1 MKPNIQLRNVEAKDL
16 PLFFEHQRDPI
27 AVAMVAFNSRDRAA
41 FDQHWAK
48 LLADDS
54 CLKKTIIVVS
64 AVSAE
69 NDVAS
74 AVSAENGVASA
85 VSAENDV
92 ASAVSAENGVVSA
105 VSAENDVVSA
115 VLAENQVAGN
125 IGSWTSEGK
134 REIGYWIDRAFWGC
148 GVATEAL
155 SAFLSLEQIRP
166 LHAGVAKH
174 NVASIR
180 VLQKCGFK
188 IHSVDEASNDTD
200 ASHVL
205 LTLTA

>member
-1 MKPNIQLRNVEAKDL
+1 MKTKIQLRDVEADDL

-27 AVAMVAFNSRDRAA
+27 AVAMVAFHSRDRAA
-41 FDQHWAK
+41 FDEHWAK

-54 CLKKTIIVVS
+54 LLKKTVTVDG
-64 AVSAE
+64 E
-69 NDVAS
+69 
-74 AVSAENGVASA
+74 
-85 VSAENDV
+85 
-92 ASAVSAENGVVSA
+92 
-105 VSAENDVVSA
+105 
-115 VLAENQVAGN
+115 VAGN

-134 REIGYWIDRAFWGC
+134 REIGYWIDRAFWGR

-155 SAFLSLEQIRP
+155 SAFLRLEPIRP

-188 IHSVDEASNDTD
+188 ISSVEEASNDAD
-200 ASHVL
+200 DSHLL

>member
-1 MKPNIQLRNVEAKDL
+1 
-16 PLFFEHQRDPI
+16 
-27 AVAMVAFNSRDRAA
+27 MVAFRSRERAA

-54 CLKKTIIVVS
+54 CLKKTIV
-64 AVSAE
+64 
-69 NDVAS
+69 VAS
-74 AVSAENGVASA
+74 AVSAENPVASA
-85 VSAENDV
+85 VSAENAV
-92 ASAVSAENGVVSA
+92 ASAVSADHQVV
-105 VSAENDVVSA
+105 
-115 VLAENQVAGN
+115 GN
-125 IGSWTSEGK
+125 IGSWTSDGK
-134 REIGYWIDRAFWGC
+134 REVGYWIDHAFWGR
-148 GVATEAL
+148 GIATEAL
-155 SAFLSLEQIRP
+155 SAFLRLEQTRP

-188 IHSVDEASNDTD
+188 ITSVDEASNDAG

>member
-1 MKPNIQLRNVEAKDL
+1 MKTKIQLRNVEANDL

-54 CLKKTIIVVS
+54 LLKKTIIVDG
-64 AVSAE
+64 E
-69 NDVAS
+69 
-74 AVSAENGVASA
+74 
-85 VSAENDV
+85 
-92 ASAVSAENGVVSA
+92 
-105 VSAENDVVSA
+105 
-115 VLAENQVAGN
+115 VAGN

-134 REIGYWIDRAFWGC
+134 REVGYWIDRAFWGR

-155 SAFLSLEQIRP
+155 SAFLCLEQTRP
-166 LHAGVAKH
+166 LYAGVAKH

-180 VLQKCGFK
+180 VLQKCGFTLLGPE
-188 IHSVDEASNDTD
+188 EAAPDD
-200 ASHVL
+200 AEASHVL
-205 LTLTA
+205 LRLDA

>member
-1 MKPNIQLRNVEAKDL
+1 MKPKIQLRNVEANDL

-54 CLKKTIIVVS
+54 LLKKTVIVDG
-64 AVSAE
+64 E
-69 NDVAS
+69 
-74 AVSAENGVASA
+74 
-85 VSAENDV
+85 
-92 ASAVSAENGVVSA
+92 
-105 VSAENDVVSA
+105 
-115 VLAENQVAGN
+115 VAGN
-125 IGSWTSEGK
+125 IGSWTAEGK
-134 REIGYWIDRAFWGC
+134 REVGYWIDRAFWGR
-148 GVATEAL
+148 GVATQAL
-155 SAFLSLEQIRP
+155 SAFLALEQTRP
-166 LHAGVAKH
+166 LFAGVAKH

-188 IHSVDEASNDTD
+188 LSDSAKEASNDAD

>member
-1 MKPNIQLRNVEAKDL
+1 MKTPVKTKIQLRNVEADDL

-54 CLKKTIIVVS
+54 LLKKAIIVDG
-64 AVSAE
+64 E
-69 NDVAS
+69 
-74 AVSAENGVASA
+74 
-85 VSAENDV
+85 
-92 ASAVSAENGVVSA
+92 
-105 VSAENDVVSA
+105 
-115 VLAENQVAGN
+115 VAGN
-125 IGSWTSEGK
+125 IGSWTAEGK
-134 REIGYWIDRAFWGC
+134 REVGYWIDRAFWGR

-155 SAFLSLEQIRP
+155 SAFLCLEQTRP
-166 LHAGVAKH
+166 LYAGVAKH

-188 IHSVDEASNDTD
+188 LSPSVEEASNDAD

>member
-1 MKPNIQLRNVEAKDL
+1 MKTKIQLRNVEANDL

-27 AVAMVAFNSRDRAA
+27 AVAMVAFHSRDRAA
-41 FDQHWAK
+41 FDQHWVK

-54 CLKKTIIVVS
+54 LLKKTIVVVS

-69 NDVAS
+69 NVAS
-74 AVSAENGVASA
+74 AVSA
-85 VSAENDV
+85 DH
-92 ASAVSAENGVVSA
+92 
-105 VSAENDVVSA
+105 
-115 VLAENQVAGN
+115 QVAGN
-125 IGSWTSEGK
+125 IGSWTAEGK
-134 REIGYWIDRAFWGC
+134 REVGYWIDRAFWGR

-155 SAFLSLEQIRP
+155 AAFLCLEQTRP
-166 LHAGVAKH
+166 LYAGVAKH

-188 IHSVDEASNDTD
+188 LSHSVDEASND

>member
-1 MKPNIQLRNVEAKDL
+1 MKTKIQLRNVEADDL

-27 AVAMVAFNSRDRAA
+27 AVAMVAFRSRDRAA

-54 CLKKTIIVVS
+54 LLKKTIVVVS

-69 NDVAS
+69 
-74 AVSAENGVASA
+74 E
-85 VSAENDV
+85 
-92 ASAVSAENGVVSA
+92 
-105 VSAENDVVSA
+105 
-115 VLAENQVAGN
+115 QVAGN
-125 IGSWTSEGK
+125 IGSWTTDGK
-134 REIGYWIDRAFWGC
+134 REIGYWIGRAFWGR

-155 SAFLSLEQIRP
+155 SAFLCLEQTRP

-180 VLQKCGFK
+180 VLQKCGFE
-188 IHSVDEASNDTD
+188 ITSVGEPSNDADT
-200 ASHVL
+200 SHVL
-205 LTLTA
+205 LTLKLDRRMRLGAPVRIDEIQSDPGN